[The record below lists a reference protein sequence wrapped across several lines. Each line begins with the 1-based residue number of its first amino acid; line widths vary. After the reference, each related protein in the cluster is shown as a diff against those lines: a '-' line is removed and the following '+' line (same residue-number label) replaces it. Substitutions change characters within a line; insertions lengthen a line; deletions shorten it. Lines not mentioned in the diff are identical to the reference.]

1 MWVIKL
7 DGDLLHDPA
16 PTDGLRYWLSMLA
29 TFGGGRVTVVAGA
42 GAYADPVRMSQHHWG
57 LNDLAVHNMMVLAM
71 AQAAE
76 MLHALEPRLRL
87 ARQEGEI
94 RRVLHGGACAVW
106 QPYGALRDAP
116 DLLTHAGFDADY
128 LALWLAHRLNA
139 ERVVVVRGATGPET
153 ASPTAG
159 VASDDPRLR
168 PWRHNAAFTMD
179 VVQAADVDQVRQALV
194 AGH

>member
-16 PTDGLRYWLSMLA
+16 SPDGLRYWLSMLA

-42 GAYADPVRMSQHHWG
+42 GAFSEPVRQAQRHWG
-57 LNDLAVHNMMVLAM
+57 LNDLAVHNMTVLAM
-71 AQAAE
+71 AQGAE

-87 ARQEGEI
+87 ARHENEI
-94 RRVLHGGACAVW
+94 RRTLHSGACAAW

-116 DLLTHAGFDADY
+116 DLLTSAGFDTDY

-139 ERVVVVRGATGPET
+139 ERVVVVRTGAAQHFNE
-153 ASPTAG
+153 
-159 VASDDPRLR
+159 DDPRVHQ
-168 PWRHNAAFTMD
+168 WRRNAAFTMD
-179 VVQAADVDQVRQALV
+179 EVQIGDLDHVRQALV
-194 AGH
+194 TGH

>member
-16 PTDGLRYWLSMLA
+16 SPDGLRYWLSMLA

-42 GAYADPVRMSQHHWG
+42 GSFGDPIRLAQHHWG

-71 AQAAE
+71 AQASE

-87 ARQEGEI
+87 ARQEGDI
-94 RRVLHGGACAVW
+94 RRTLHGGACAVW

-116 DLLTHAGFDADY
+116 DLLTSAGFDADY

-139 ERVVVVRGATGPET
+139 ERVVVVR
-153 ASPTAG
+153 AG
-159 VASDDPRLR
+159 LTPRDPVTDEDDPRLDR
-168 PWRHNAAFTMD
+168 WRRNAAFTMD
-179 VVQAADVDQVRQALV
+179 VVQAGDVDQVRQALV

>member
-7 DGDLLHDPA
+7 DGALLSDPVA
-16 PTDGLRYWLSMLA
+16 PDGLKYWLSMLA

-42 GAYADPVRMSQHHWG
+42 GAFSNPVRQAQHHWG
-57 LNDLAVHNMMVLAM
+57 LNDLAVHNMTVLAM
-71 AQAAE
+71 AQGAE

-94 RRVLHGGACAVW
+94 RRTLHSGACAVW

-116 DLLTHAGFDADY
+116 DLLTSAGFDNTDY

-139 ERVVVVRGATGPET
+139 ERVVVVRTGANAHFDEH
-153 ASPTAG
+153 
-159 VASDDPRLR
+159 DPRIQR
-168 PWRHNAAFTMD
+168 WRHNAAFTMD
-179 VVQAADVDQVRQALV
+179 EVLMGDLDQVRQALV
-194 AGH
+194 SGH

>member
-16 PTDGLRYWLSMLA
+16 APDGLRYWLSMLA

-42 GAYADPVRMSQHHWG
+42 GAFAEPVRLAQLQWG
-57 LNDLAVHNMMVLAM
+57 LNDLTSHNMMVLAM
-71 AQAAE
+71 AQGAE

-94 RRVLHGGACAVW
+94 RRALHSGACAVW

-116 DLLTHAGFDADY
+116 DLLTSAGFDTDY
-128 LALWLAHRLNA
+128 LTLWLAHRLNA
-139 ERVVVVRGATGPET
+139 ERVVVVRA
-153 ASPTAG
+153 ASTMQEHLFDA
-159 VASDDPRLR
+159 DDPQFDQ
-168 PWRHNAAFTMD
+168 WRRKAAFTMD
-179 VVQAADVDQVRQALV
+179 VVRATDVDQVRQALV
-194 AGH
+194 SGH